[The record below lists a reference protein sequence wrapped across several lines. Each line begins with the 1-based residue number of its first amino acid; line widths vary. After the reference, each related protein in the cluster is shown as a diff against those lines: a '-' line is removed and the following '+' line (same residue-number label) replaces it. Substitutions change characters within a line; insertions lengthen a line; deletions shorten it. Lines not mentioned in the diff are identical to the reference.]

1 MIRIEKIT
9 IKEFRG
15 IRDLELVMSGQNFA
29 ACGPNG
35 TGKSGIVDAIEF
47 ALTGS
52 ISRLSGEGTGDLS
65 VKQHGP
71 HVDFRNKPEQSM
83 VTLDV
88 SIPSLNGKKATIHR
102 VVKTADGSEI
112 HTHELE
118 TQVERAQCAEG
129 AMLALEEMREV
140 AAALYLNEFGSTW
153 KPVSSSRFNHGAMLT
168 SALVEGRDFLRARA
182 EAKRRAATRLLRLPE
197 VMAGV
202 GMKRSASKYPPA
214 EPGALRCEPLKAAGS
229 GR

>member
-15 IRDLELVMSGQNFA
+15 IRDLELVMGGQNFA

-88 SIPSLNGKKATIHR
+88 SIPSLNGKKVTIHR
-102 VVKTADGSEI
+102 VVKTAANPVITPADRSEE
-112 HTHELE
+112 HTSELQSLMRISYAVFCLKKKKHIRTTKQTTNNKSRHE
-118 TQVERAQCAEG
+118 
-129 AMLALEEMREV
+129 
-140 AAALYLNEFGSTW
+140 
-153 KPVSSSRFNHGAMLT
+153 
-168 SALVEGRDFLRARA
+168 
-182 EAKRRAATRLLRLPE
+182 
-197 VMAGV
+197 
-202 GMKRSASKYPPA
+202 
-214 EPGALRCEPLKAAGS
+214 
-229 GR
+229 

>member
-1 MIRIEKIT
+1 MIRRPPRAT
-9 IKEFRG
+9 RTDTLVPYTTLFR
-15 IRDLELVMSGQNFA
+15 S

-88 SIPSLNGKKATIHR
+88 SIPSLNGKK
-102 VVKTADGSEI
+102 EI
-112 HTHELE
+112 G
-118 TQVERAQCAEG
+118 RAH
-129 AMLALEEMREV
+129 V
-140 AAALYLNEFGSTW
+140 
-153 KPVSSSRFNHGAMLT
+153 
-168 SALVEGRDFLRARA
+168 
-182 EAKRRAATRLLRLPE
+182 
-197 VMAGV
+197 
-202 GMKRSASKYPPA
+202 
-214 EPGALRCEPLKAAGS
+214 
-229 GR
+229 

>member
-1 MIRIEKIT
+1 MIRIEKIA
-9 IKEFRG
+9 IKESRG
-15 IRDLELVMSGQNFA
+15 IRDLELVMGGQNFA

-88 SIPSLNGKKATIHR
+88 PIRSEEQPSELQSLMRNSYAVFCLKK
-102 VVKTADGSEI
+102 K
-112 HTHELE
+112 
-118 TQVERAQCAEG
+118 
-129 AMLALEEMREV
+129 
-140 AAALYLNEFGSTW
+140 N
-153 KPVSSSRFNHGAMLT
+153 K
-168 SALVEGRDFLRARA
+168 
-182 EAKRRAATRLLRLPE
+182 K
-197 VMAGV
+197 
-202 GMKRSASKYPPA
+202 
-214 EPGALRCEPLKAAGS
+214 
-229 GR
+229 

>member
-15 IRDLELVMSGQNFA
+15 IRDLELVMGGQNFA

-71 HVDFRNKPEQSM
+71 HVDFRNTRPALKFSA
-83 VTLDV
+83 VTGSWPRDRIADATAERMSSNPAMSELMKTFIV
-88 SIPSLNGKKATIHR
+88 PKWQVRPIVQAQLGPAPLITKA
-102 VVKTADGSEI
+102 S
-112 HTHELE
+112 
-118 TQVERAQCAEG
+118 
-129 AMLALEEMREV
+129 
-140 AAALYLNEFGSTW
+140 
-153 KPVSSSRFNHGAMLT
+153 
-168 SALVEGRDFLRARA
+168 
-182 EAKRRAATRLLRLPE
+182 
-197 VMAGV
+197 
-202 GMKRSASKYPPA
+202 SASKNPPQ
-214 EPGALRCEPLKAAGS
+214 R
-229 GR
+229 